1 MPEPPI
7 VANGIVFALSSGENV
22 KQTNS
27 AGHIL
32 MSKDRADAPA
42 GNATLYAFDAATG
55 EELFSSGK
63 TITEFTHFS
72 GLALSG
78 GRVYVTTYESNVY
91 AFGLKK

>member
-1 MPEPPI
+1 
-7 VANGIVFALSSGENV
+7 VLFRS
-22 KQTNS
+22 
-27 AGHIL
+27 
-32 MSKDRADAPA
+32 
-42 GNATLYAFDAATG
+42 AFDAATG

-63 TITEFTHFS
+63 TIPEFTHFS